1 MRRRFEESPHTL
13 GSNARRLGQAQPQ
26 AWPQRVEDK
35 TPPFRQPPQASRKVC
50 SPHRAARKK
59 YEAKSLDFFIS
70 IHSHVGMNLPRSPKV
85 RLTPSAERHAP
96 AFTLIELLTV
106 IAIIGILAAILIPT
120 VGKVRDMARATQ
132 CSSNM
137 RQIGMAVM
145 AYANDN
151 KNATPSGIG
160 AGGLVNGQPR
170 SWYLQIG
177 PYFGADYSSV
187 DKTRNALRILTCP
200 ASVRSLSGELD
211 VPWNGF
217 NDAHW
222 PFISDFGFNFAVN
235 NPNYQGGR
243 VILTRFDQPRNPA
256 NTPLLAEM
264 VYQNNFVAAT
274 FSAARPAS
282 DQAAFEAGQN
292 QRFTQRHGGG
302 GNVLFF
308 DAHVERL
315 SYNAL
320 AERSTRGGITAIQFV
335 EGL

>member
-1 MRRRFEESPHTL
+1 MSLPPAKKERFIT
-13 GSNARRLGQAQPQ
+13 A
-26 AWPQRVEDK
+26 
-35 TPPFRQPPQASRKVC
+35 
-50 SPHRAARKK
+50 AARPP
-59 YEAKSLDFFIS
+59 L
-70 IHSHVGMNLPRSPKV
+70 
-85 RLTPSAERHAP
+85 

-106 IAIIGILAAILIPT
+106 IAIIGILAALIIPT
-120 VGKVRDMARATQ
+120 VGKVRDSARAAQ
-132 CSSNM
+132 CASNM

-151 KNATPSGIG
+151 RNATPSGLG

-177 PYFGADYSSV
+177 VYFGADLTSP
-187 DKTRNALRILTCP
+187 DRTRNALRILTCP
-200 ASVRSLSGELD
+200 ASVRSRSGEID

-217 NDAHW
+217 NDANW

-235 NPNYQGGR
+235 NPSYQGGR

-256 NTPLLAEM
+256 NTPLLGEM

-282 DQAAFEAGQN
+282 DQAAFDAGQN

-302 GNVLFF
+302 GNILFF
-308 DAHVERL
+308 DAHVERIP
-315 SYNAL
+315 YNTL
-320 AERSTRGGITAIQFV
+320 VERATRGGITAIQFV